1 MIDFRYHAVS
11 IVAVFTALAI
21 GLLLGASLNE
31 TGVGIENV
39 RGTLERSLKDDLRKA
54 QAGRRTAQDA
64 VSNRDDFLAG
74 VFPRLV
80 RSDLRGLRIGVV
92 GTGKPT
98 EETLKHVN
106 SATRESGGRLMFAA
120 QIRDELDYSALARD
134 LGLKGKPVGEA
145 LAQQIGRA
153 AGRRLVRGR
162 DRDFLRSVFGR
173 FSGSFARIGAVVFV
187 RSSGTDAGDVEAKRR
202 DAFQRGLLSSL
213 RSSRRNVVGVEPSD
227 VEQSQIDW
235 YRQSDLSTVDNVD
248 QYAGKYSL
256 VQLLAGAEGDF
267 GIKKTADAPAPIV
280 AR

>member
-39 RGTLERSLKDDLRKA
+39 RGTLERSLKDDLKKA
-54 QAGRRTAQDA
+54 QADRRSAQDA
-64 VSNRDDFLAG
+64 VSNRDDFLAE
-74 VFPRLV
+74 VYPQLV
-80 RSDLRGLRIGVV
+80 RSNLRGRRIGVV
-92 GTGKPT
+92 ATGKPG
-98 EETLKHVN
+98 EDALKHVN
-106 SATRESGGRLMFAA
+106 SATREAGGHLLFAA
-120 QIRDELDYSALARD
+120 QMREVLDYPALARD
-134 LGLKGKPVGEA
+134 LGLKGKPVNEA
-145 LAQQIGRA
+145 LARQIGRA
-153 AGRRLVRGR
+153 TGRRLARGR

-173 FSGSFARIGAVVFV
+173 FSGSFVRIGAVVFV
-187 RSSGTDAGDVEAKRR
+187 RSAGSDSDEDAAKRR
-202 DAFQRGLLSSL
+202 DAFQRGLLASL
-213 RSSRRNVVGVEPSD
+213 RSSRRNVVGVESSD
-227 VEQSQIDW
+227 IEQSQIDW
-235 YRQSDLSTVDNVD
+235 YRESDLSTVDNVD